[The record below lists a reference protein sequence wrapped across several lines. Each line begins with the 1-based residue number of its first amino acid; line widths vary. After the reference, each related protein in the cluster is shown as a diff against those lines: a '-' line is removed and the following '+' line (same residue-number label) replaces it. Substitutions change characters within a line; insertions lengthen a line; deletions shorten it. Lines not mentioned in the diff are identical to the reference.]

1 MSEESVDTTRRLLT
15 LGAGATLAL
24 GGSVQQAQAQGAPA
38 VAKPPATPPAGYNI
52 LFVTV
57 DQERFFDSYPFPVPG
72 RERLLREGIS
82 FVRHENNSNVCSSS
96 RSVIY
101 TG

>member
-1 MSEESVDTTRRLLT
+1 MSEETVDTIRRRLA

-24 GGSVQQAQAQGAPA
+24 GGSVQLAQAQGTPA
-38 VAKPPATPPAGYNI
+38 VPKPPMTPPAGYNI
-52 LFVTV
+52 LLVTV

-82 FVRHENNSNVCSSS
+82 FVHHENNSNVCSSS
-96 RSVIY
+96 R
-101 TG
+101 